1 VRAAAAKGGGD
12 DDASKGA
19 WPSNEGFEELAD
31 DPECL
36 VLDDDKCG
44 SYEIVQVPTSTG
56 GQSPGTSGAVTA
68 GQTQTAPGPPDVN
81 EAEGEDGRA
90 EVCVIRTDG
99 FVGNERVCGNS
110 IEFSSPT
117 TQQNLFYW
125 KTKPC
130 SVLILKKLGPQ
141 LLPELYEMALWLHSE
156 HGMRVIVEW
165 ADFKALHNSL
175 PFLET
180 FAPQVE
186 AASLHRRVD
195 FVLCLGGDGVILHA
209 SGLFT
214 GAAPPIVSF
223 NLGSLG
229 FLANHS
235 FADHTWHLTRLISA
249 AQHNE
254 PVYITLRMRLHCEI
268 LRKGK
273 RLPGKTYSVL
283 NEVVVDR
290 GSNPYLSKIECY
302 ERGRLITKVQADGV
316 IVSTPTGST
325 AYSVSAGGSMV
336 HPSVPAILFTPI
348 CPHSLSFRPVVLP
361 DSAELEL
368 RVPDDA
374 RDTAWVCFDG
384 KKRQQLQRGDS
395 VTIRMSAHPLPTINK
410 KDQTDDWVASLT
422 RCLNWNDRID
432 QLGNTL
438 PTRRPDDDDNI
449 AGDDSSGNGQGSAG
463 GSTAP
468 WAPAVPT
475 KPTPRA

>member
-1 VRAAAAKGGGD
+1 LGGERD
-12 DDASKGA
+12 
-19 WPSNEGFEELAD
+19 E
-31 DPECL
+31 
-36 VLDDDKCG
+36 
-44 SYEIVQVPTSTG
+44 
-56 GQSPGTSGAVTA
+56 QS
-68 GQTQTAPGPPDVN
+68 
-81 EAEGEDGRA
+81 RA
-90 EVCVIRTDG
+90 EVCVLRTDG
-99 FVGNERVCGNS
+99 FTGNERVCGNA

-125 KTKPC
+125 KTRPC
-130 SVLILKKLGPQ
+130 SVLILKKLGPE
-141 LLPELYEMALWLHSE
+141 LLSRLYELALWLHSE

-165 ADFKALHNSL
+165 ADFKALHGSL

-195 FVLCLGGDGVILHA
+195 FVLCLGGDGVILH
-209 SGLFT
+209 SSQLFA
-214 GAAPPIVSF
+214 GAAPPVVAFS
-223 NLGSLG
+223 LGSLG
-229 FLANHS
+229 FLANHD
-235 FADHTWHLTRLISA
+235 FADYARDLTRLIRA
-249 AQHNE
+249 AQDGE
-254 PVYITLRMRLHCEI
+254 GVFITLRMRLHCEI

-273 RLPGKTYSVL
+273 RLPGKVYSVL

-316 IVSTPTGST
+316 LISTPTGST

-348 CPHSLSFRPVVLP
+348 CPHSLSFRPILLP

-410 KDQTDDWVASLT
+410 RDQTDDWVASLT
-422 RCLNWNDRID
+422 ECLNWNDRID
-432 QLGNTL
+432 QLGVAPPSAQVTAN
-438 PTRRPDDDDNI
+438 
-449 AGDDSSGNGQGSAG
+449 SSSSIRTESWHRQI
-463 GSTAP
+463 P
-468 WAPAVPT
+468 LVD
-475 KPTPRA
+475 K

>member
-1 VRAAAAKGGGD
+1 
-12 DDASKGA
+12 
-19 WPSNEGFEELAD
+19 
-31 DPECL
+31 
-36 VLDDDKCG
+36 
-44 SYEIVQVPTSTG
+44 
-56 GQSPGTSGAVTA
+56 
-68 GQTQTAPGPPDVN
+68 
-81 EAEGEDGRA
+81 
-90 EVCVIRTDG
+90 
-99 FVGNERVCGNS
+99 
-110 IEFSSPT
+110 
-117 TQQNLFYW
+117 
-125 KTKPC
+125 
-130 SVLILKKLGPQ
+130 
-141 LLPELYEMALWLHSE
+141 M
-156 HGMRVIVEW
+156 
-165 ADFKALHNSL
+165 
-175 PFLET
+175 
-180 FAPQVE
+180 
-186 AASLHRRVD
+186 
-195 FVLCLGGDGVILHA
+195 
-209 SGLFT
+209 
-214 GAAPPIVSF
+214 
-223 NLGSLG
+223 
-229 FLANHS
+229 
-235 FADHTWHLTRLISA
+235 
-249 AQHNE
+249 
-254 PVYITLRMRLHCEI
+254 
-268 LRKGK
+268 
-273 RLPGKTYSVL
+273 
-283 NEVVVDR
+283 DR

-449 AGDDSSGNGQGSAG
+449 AVDDSSGNGQGSAG